1 MTMLTLELP
10 LETQTKLEERATKR
24 GQDVQTYVLSLIH
37 RDIDVPTLRE
47 LFASVRAQIQASG
60 VSDEELEIE
69 LDTALSEVRQGRRA

>member
-10 LETQTKLEERATKR
+10 FETQTKLEERATKR
-24 GQDVQTYVLSLIH
+24 GQDIQTYVLSLIH